1 MSPHE
6 AYPSHQQMNVKELAM
21 RKMLKKLN
29 SERTDKRAKRQLE
42 ELTDRLRA
50 DVGLEPKGDRIN
62 DWMIDPSLRTKP
74 RN

>member
-1 MSPHE
+1 
-6 AYPSHQQMNVKELAM
+6 M

-50 DVGLEPKGDRIN
+50 DVGLEPRGDRIN